1 MAIFHYLTT
10 SSADSRASFPNV
22 SELTVSNRNY
32 SSSRWY
38 CKLQKTESI
47 MRWRRRICGGGA
59 SIEAGGTSTS
69 TPIYRL
75 SNGIF
80 LSGTVISIR
89 NYLDI
94 LQRRQAILLVASI
107 RPEVQWSLMK
117 NVLGIIFRVDA
128 GCRRLECNPIKI
140 RRTCGVLG
148 RACYVVGIGM
158 DWCNISLI

>member
-1 MAIFHYLTT
+1 M
-10 SSADSRASFPNV
+10 
-22 SELTVSNRNY
+22 
-32 SSSRWY
+32 
-38 CKLQKTESI
+38 
-47 MRWRRRICGGGA
+47 
-59 SIEAGGTSTS
+59 EAGGTSTS

-80 LSGTVISIR
+80 QSGTVISIR

-107 RPEVQWSLMK
+107 RPEVQWPLMK
-117 NVLGIIFRVDA
+117 NVLGIMFRVDA

-148 RACYVVGIGM
+148 RACYVVRVGM
-158 DWCNISLI
+158 NWCNISLI